1 MNTSKRLNESL
12 ELEQKMSDLTAPYDA
27 LLVVSYGGP
36 NGPDDVLPFMR
47 NATKGKGIPDER
59 LLEVSGHYGRFG
71 GVSPINVCNESLL
84 EALREEL
91 RSRGAD
97 IAIGLGNRNWHPF
110 MSETTAEL
118 AQGGAR
124 RILMMQTSAYA
135 SYSGCRQYREDV
147 ADALAL
153 LPDGGKDMTVDKV
166 RSYHDSPGFL
176 TAQIDVVS
184 ESVKTLLDRGTAID
198 DLHLVFVTHS
208 IPTQMQGGSGNPD
221 KPGSDYAAQHLALME
236 LIVPAVEEKLGLEAG
251 TLKNDLA
258 FCSRSGNPNASWLEP
273 DINDRLEEL
282 KSEGIKAVSCAP
294 IGFISDHMEVVFDL
308 DTEAKQTAADL
319 ELDYDR
325 AHTVDTHPAFI
336 ASLVDLILERAARAR
351 GENPEQPSTLP
362 LGAWPDECTSHCCR
376 MIEGLDTGKTVV
388 AGPTAAKNGELPT
401 HARPRGAHHP
411 TEPAPE
417 KPRE

>member
-1 MNTSKRLNESL
+1 M
-12 ELEQKMSDLTAPYDA
+12 
-27 LLVVSYGGP
+27 
-36 NGPDDVLPFMR
+36 
-47 NATKGKGIPDER
+47 
-59 LLEVSGHYGRFG
+59 
-71 GVSPINVCNESLL
+71 
-84 EALREEL
+84 
-91 RSRGAD
+91 
-97 IAIGLGNRNWHPF
+97 
-110 MSETTAEL
+110 
-118 AQGGAR
+118 
-124 RILMMQTSAYA
+124 
-135 SYSGCRQYREDV
+135 
-147 ADALAL
+147 
-153 LPDGGKDMTVDKV
+153 
-166 RSYHDSPGFL
+166 
-176 TAQIDVVS
+176 
-184 ESVKTLLDRGTAID
+184 KTLLDRGTAID

-208 IPTQMQGGSGNPD
+208 IPTPMQGGSGNPD

-236 LIVPAVEEKLGLEAG
+236 LIVPTVEEKLGLEAG

-282 KSEGIKAVSCAP
+282 KAEGIKAVSCAP

-401 HARPRGAHHP
+401 HARPRGAHRP